1 MVFHSVSLLFRCIED
16 DSYSVVTRLAKDG
29 KVAKEEIE
37 TNLENVGHF
46 KKDWEENWNPKIEL
60 LTKGFWARYLK
71 YLKSIEVDAISQ
83 HLE

>member
-16 DSYSVVTRLAKDG
+16 DSYSVVIRLAKDG
-29 KVAKEEIE
+29 NVVKEEIE

-46 KKDWEENWNPKIEL
+46 KKDWEENWNPKIQP
-60 LTKGFWARYLK
+60 TKGFWARYLK
-71 YLKSIEVDAISQ
+71 YLKPIEVDAIGQ